1 MMEDMADRHVLSKN
15 YKRWKLK
22 YETEQKNGV
31 ASLHFKYVIRH
42 TFNNIFIAHVPDDL
56 LTMNFQ

>member
-22 YETEQKNGV
+22 YQTEQKNGV
-31 ASLHFKYVIRH
+31 ASLHYKYVAYQKHDHRKRM
-42 TFNNIFIAHVPDDL
+42 VVE
-56 LTMNFQ
+56 

>member
-1 MMEDMADRHVLSKN
+1 MEDMADRHVLSKN

-42 TFNNIFIAHVPDDL
+42 TFNNIFIIHVPDGE
-56 LTMNFQ
+56 Q